1 MRQLWMVVSV
11 VVFCVGVGALAL
23 TLYLW
28 FGAWP
33 AETKQL
39 VDHYRSVARNT
50 ARPPEPLLSHVRAR
64 DVTSLGG
71 TWQVVID
78 PFDRGSLG
86 GMAPRAETPEEPSD
100 LGEFS
105 FEDGMTLEVPG
116 DWNHQDPRLVFYQG
130 VVWYKREFRLAL
142 PPKHRAYLWFGAANY
157 HASVYVNGNLVGEH
171 EGGFTPFNYEVTDHL
186 VKGTNLLVVKVD
198 NRKGVDDV
206 PTAITDWH
214 NYGGLT
220 RDVYAV
226 RVPETYVRSYG
237 LALSNDGDR
246 IEGEVRVEGPDA
258 ARGVTVKI
266 PELEV
271 EQRFEVSEGRAE
283 VSIEATPERWSPE
296 TPRRYRV
303 EIQAGEDHI
312 EEAIGFRTVEARGS
326 EILLNGEPV
335 FLRGISIHEEAPGE
349 QGRARSP
356 EHAATLLGWAQDLGC
371 NFVRLAHYPHN
382 EYMVREADR
391 RGLMVWAEVPVYW
404 NVAFESEAARTR
416 TKRQLSEL
424 ITRDRN
430 RASVVLWSLGNETP
444 ISDARQ
450 AFMQEMADH
459 VRGEDPTRLLT
470 AALMTSGSSLARFFA
485 GSYIPALLG
494 WSPSTWTYAVG
505 DPLEEIVDVAS
516 LNEYFG
522 WYYSG
527 GFAAVAP
534 VSSHHARRVMIDNL
548 DRIRI
553 ETDSDKPLVLSE
565 LGAGALAGRREPPR
579 RLAAYSEEYQA
590 LVYQRQIDMMKRQP
604 KLRGASPWILKDFRS
619 PLRLY
624 QGVQDYWNRK
634 GLVDDQGERK
644 LAFDVLRNFYLELA
658 GGTPPVGAAADPS

>member
-1 MRQLWMVVSV
+1 MRQLWTTVSV
-11 VVFCVGVGALAL
+11 LAFLVGVGALAL

-33 AETKQL
+33 TETKEL

-71 TWQVVID
+71 TWQVVVD
-78 PFDRGSLG
+78 PYDRGSLG
-86 GMAPRAETPEEPSD
+86 GMAPRAGKPEEPSD

-105 FEDGMTLEVPG
+105 FENGMTLEVPG

-130 VVWYKREFRLAL
+130 IVWYKREFRLAM
-142 PPKHRAYLWFGAANY
+142 PPNHRAYLWFGAANY
-157 HASVYVNGNLVGEH
+157 HASVYVNGTLVGEH
-171 EGGFTPFNYEVTDHL
+171 EGGFTPFNYEVTPYL

-198 NRKGVDDV
+198 NRKGAEDV

-226 RVPETYVRSYG
+226 RVPETHIQSYG
-237 LALSNDGDR
+237 LALARSGDR
-246 IEGEVRVEGPDA
+246 IEGEVRVDGGDA
-258 ARGVTVKI
+258 SRGVTIRI
-266 PELEV
+266 PELEI
-271 EQRFEVSEGRAE
+271 EQHFPVANGRAE
-283 VSIEATPERWSPE
+283 ISIDAAPERWSPE

-303 EIQAGEDHI
+303 EIQIGEDHI
-312 EEAIGFRTVEARGS
+312 EEAIGFRTIEVREG
-326 EILLNGEPV
+326 EILLNGKPV
-335 FLRGISIHEEAPGE
+335 FLRGISIHEEAILG

-356 EHAATLLGWAQDLGC
+356 EHAATLLDWAEELGC

-416 TKRQLSEL
+416 TRRQLSEL
-424 ITRDRN
+424 IDRDRN
-430 RASVVLWSLGNETP
+430 RASVILWSLGNETP

-450 AFMQEMADH
+450 AFMQEMANH
-459 VRGEDPTRLLT
+459 VRAKDPTRPLT
-470 AALMTSGSSLARFFA
+470 AALVTSGGSLAGFFA
-485 GSYIPALLG
+485 WNYIPALLG
-494 WSPSTWTYAVG
+494 WSPATWTYSIG

-527 GFAAVAP
+527 VLAAIGP
-534 VSSHHARRVMIDNL
+534 VSSHRARRVMIDNL

-553 ETDSDKPLVLSE
+553 ETSTDKPLILSE
-565 LGAGALAGRREPPR
+565 FGAGALAGKREPPR
-579 RLAAYSEEYQA
+579 RLVAYSEEYQA
-590 LVYQRQIDMMKRQP
+590 LVYRRQIDMIKRQP
-604 KLRGASPWILKDFRS
+604 KLRGISPWILKDFRS

-634 GLVDDQGERK
+634 GLVDDAGEHK
-644 LAFDVLRNFYLELA
+644 LAFDVLRDFYLELA
-658 GGTPPVGAAADPS
+658 TPPVGTPADST